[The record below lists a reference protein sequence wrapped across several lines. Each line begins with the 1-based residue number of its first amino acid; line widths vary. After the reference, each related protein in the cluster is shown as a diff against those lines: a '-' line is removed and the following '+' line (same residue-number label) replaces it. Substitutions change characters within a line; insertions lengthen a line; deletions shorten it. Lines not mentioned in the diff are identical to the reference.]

1 MGVISDEKFLS
12 SKKKKKSTLADK
24 HFGTPS
30 ETVSAHT
37 HTAYSK
43 KNNAV
48 VSGKWNFGVFEDK
61 NSSI

>member
-1 MGVISDEKFLS
+1 MGEISDEKFLS
-12 SKKKKKSTLADK
+12 SKKKKSTLADK

-48 VSGKWNFGVFEDK
+48 VS
-61 NSSI
+61 

>member
-1 MGVISDEKFLS
+1 MGEISDEKFLS